1 MNASSKKNIPD
12 YPGPHDALI
21 LVDIQNDFLPGGS
34 LAVPDG
40 NEILPVINKYIK
52 LFQAENLPV
61 VATRDWH
68 PPDHCSFKKSGGIW
82 PEHCIA
88 GTEGAQFSNE
98 LELPSNTLIISKAT
112 ESNNEAYSGLDHTE
126 LDAQLKKRDIKQV
139 WVGGLATDYCVLNTV
154 KDFLHLSYTV
164 ILLSDAIKAVNVR
177 PDDGARAEKEMIDN
191 GAVPLTLK
199 EVKNI
204 IS

>member
-1 MNASSKKNIPD
+1 MTASPKKNIPD

-34 LAVPDG
+34 LAVADG

-52 LFQAENLPV
+52 LFQARNLPV

-68 PPDHCSFKKSGGIW
+68 PEDHCSFKKSGGIW
-82 PEHCIA
+82 PDHCIA

-98 LELPSNTLIISKAT
+98 LKLPSNTLIISKAT
-112 ESNNEAYSGLDHTE
+112 DSDSEAYSGLDHTE
-126 LDAQLKKRDIKQV
+126 LDDELKKRGVKQV

-164 ILLSDAIKAVNVR
+164 ILLHDAIRAVNVH
-177 PDDGARAEKEMIDN
+177 PDDGTRAEKEMIDN
-191 GAVPLTLK
+191 GAVPLTLNEIRK
-199 EVKNI
+199 T